1 MAIRVAKA
9 LQDYIADK
17 IFVELQPNTSA
28 DAECCAVLRAVQFKI
43 IILRVWGFG
52 FLDKDSV
59 TIFTD

>member
-9 LQDYIADK
+9 LQDDVVDK

-28 DAECCAVLRAVQFKI
+28 DAERCAVLRAVQFKI

-52 FLDKDSV
+52 FMDKDSV
-59 TIFTD
+59 TIFKD